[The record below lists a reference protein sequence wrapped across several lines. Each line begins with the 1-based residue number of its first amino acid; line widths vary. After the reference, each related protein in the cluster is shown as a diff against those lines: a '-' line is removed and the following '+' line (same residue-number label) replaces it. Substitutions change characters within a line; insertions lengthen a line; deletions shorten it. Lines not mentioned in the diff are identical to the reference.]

1 MGYFAMSKA
10 GGNTTTMHLLAKDVG
25 SLGVIS
31 SISLHRRRINSV
43 YKQADV

>member
-31 SISLHRRRINSV
+31 SISLLVHPILKEFYN
-43 YKQADV
+43 